1 MSTDSRYN
9 ENRDSFLDDGD
20 DGSFFSRTNTRLL
33 QRQHLWQKDIGKNY
47 HVWRGNNTLNSMS
60 YF

>member
-1 MSTDSRYN
+1 MSTDSRYD
-9 ENRDSFLDDGD
+9 ENRNSFIGGD

-47 HVWRGNNTLNSMS
+47 HVWRGNKIMS